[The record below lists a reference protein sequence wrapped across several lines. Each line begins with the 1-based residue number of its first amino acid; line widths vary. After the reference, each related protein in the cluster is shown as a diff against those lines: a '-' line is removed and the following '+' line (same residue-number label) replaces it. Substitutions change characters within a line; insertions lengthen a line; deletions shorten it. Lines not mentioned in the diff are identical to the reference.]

1 MRAKYSFIAVST
13 LLFSLNAN
21 AGLFDSTPD
30 FKCGRDDAISAAQS
44 KIRDDA
50 VSKLQ
55 VAYLANPSDFY
66 GKPLKDYI
74 AKANEI
80 AIVMANVTTKSS
92 DDEAQARRCSATVT
106 LTVPSEIMGYIASY
120 PDRLRRIIND
130 GGKVLN
136 NNVQWDKFTYSL
148 SMADNGKDISVSY
161 EYNNKDYISES
172 IAAMATLA
180 MNKDELQKAEL
191 NNKLNIA
198 ARNYSDSD
206 RQLNELWKYLPD
218 SVKASM
224 KKEQNMW
231 INEKAKKCGKISDAS
246 SATTP
251 LATRIGI
258 YDCQTQMTDERFRY
272 LGGDE
277 EHGY

>member
-13 LLFSLNAN
+13 LLFSLNAY

-30 FKCGRDDAISAAQS
+30 FKCSRDDAISAAQS
-44 KIRDDA
+44 KIKDDA

-92 DDEAQARRCSATVT
+92 DDEAQARSCSATVT

-136 NNVQWDKFTYSL
+136 NSVQWDKFTYSL
-148 SMADNGKDISVSY
+148 SMADNGKDISV
-161 EYNNKDYISES
+161 
-172 IAAMATLA
+172 
-180 MNKDELQKAEL
+180 
-191 NNKLNIA
+191 
-198 ARNYSDSD
+198 
-206 RQLNELWKYLPD
+206 
-218 SVKASM
+218 
-224 KKEQNMW
+224 
-231 INEKAKKCGKISDAS
+231 
-246 SATTP
+246 
-251 LATRIGI
+251 
-258 YDCQTQMTDERFRY
+258 
-272 LGGDE
+272 
-277 EHGY
+277 

>member
-1 MRAKYSFIAVST
+1 MREKYSFIAVST

-120 PDRLRRIIND
+120 PD
-130 GGKVLN
+130 
-136 NNVQWDKFTYSL
+136 
-148 SMADNGKDISVSY
+148 
-161 EYNNKDYISES
+161 
-172 IAAMATLA
+172 
-180 MNKDELQKAEL
+180 
-191 NNKLNIA
+191 
-198 ARNYSDSD
+198 
-206 RQLNELWKYLPD
+206 
-218 SVKASM
+218 
-224 KKEQNMW
+224 
-231 INEKAKKCGKISDAS
+231 
-246 SATTP
+246 
-251 LATRIGI
+251 
-258 YDCQTQMTDERFRY
+258 
-272 LGGDE
+272 
-277 EHGY
+277 

>member
-1 MRAKYSFIAVST
+1 
-13 LLFSLNAN
+13 
-21 AGLFDSTPD
+21 
-30 FKCGRDDAISAAQS
+30 
-44 KIRDDA
+44 
-50 VSKLQ
+50 
-55 VAYLANPSDFY
+55 
-66 GKPLKDYI
+66 
-74 AKANEI
+74 
-80 AIVMANVTTKSS
+80 MANVTTKSS
-92 DDEAQARRCSATVT
+92 DDEAQARSCSATVT

-136 NNVQWDKFTYSL
+136 NSVQWDKFTYSL

-224 KKEQNMW
+224 KRSRT
-231 INEKAKKCGKISDAS
+231 CGSMKS
-246 SATTP
+246 
-251 LATRIGI
+251 
-258 YDCQTQMTDERFRY
+258 
-272 LGGDE
+272 
-277 EHGY
+277 

>member
-1 MRAKYSFIAVST
+1 MRDKYSFIAVST

-21 AGLFDSTPD
+21 AGLFDSTSD
-30 FKCGRDDAISAAQS
+30 FKCGRDDAISAVQS

-55 VAYLANPSDFY
+55 VAYLANPSGFY

-80 AIVMANVTTKSS
+80 AVVMANVTTTSS
-92 DDEAQARRCSATVT
+92 DDEAQARSCSATVT

-161 EYNNKDYISES
+161 EYSNKDYIS
-172 IAAMATLA
+172 
-180 MNKDELQKAEL
+180 
-191 NNKLNIA
+191 
-198 ARNYSDSD
+198 
-206 RQLNELWKYLPD
+206 
-218 SVKASM
+218 
-224 KKEQNMW
+224 
-231 INEKAKKCGKISDAS
+231 
-246 SATTP
+246 
-251 LATRIGI
+251 
-258 YDCQTQMTDERFRY
+258 
-272 LGGDE
+272 
-277 EHGY
+277 

>member
-1 MRAKYSFIAVST
+1 MREKYSFIAVST

-148 SMADNGKDISVSY
+148 AMADNGKDISVSY

-198 ARNYSDSD
+198 AHNYSESD

-251 LATRIGI
+251 LAR
-258 YDCQTQMTDERFRY
+258 
-272 LGGDE
+272 
-277 EHGY
+277 